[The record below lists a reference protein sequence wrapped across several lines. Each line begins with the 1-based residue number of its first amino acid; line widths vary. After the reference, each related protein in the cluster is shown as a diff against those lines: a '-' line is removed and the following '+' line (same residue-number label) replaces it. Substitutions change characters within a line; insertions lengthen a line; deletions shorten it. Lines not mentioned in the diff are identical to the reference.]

1 MRIWIDTEFNGFN
14 GELLSIA
21 LVAEDGT
28 EFYEILMYSSATD
41 PWVAEH
47 VMPVMNKHT
56 GLGLRK
62 PISRC
67 RVTRLL
73 QHFLMQFESIH
84 VIADWPEDIAHFCRL
99 LLTEVPGERINTPPL
114 MMEIVR
120 FDAPSEVPHNALSDA
135 RGMREY
141 DIKRGR

>member
-1 MRIWIDTEFNGFN
+1 MKLWVDTEFNGFN

-21 LVAEDGT
+21 LVAENGE
-28 EFYEILMYSSATD
+28 EFYEVLMYSSATD
-41 PWVAEH
+41 PWVADH
-47 VMPVMNKHT
+47 VLPVMNSHA
-56 GLGLRK
+56 GLGMRN
-62 PISRC
+62 PVSRC

-114 MMEIVR
+114 TMEIKR
-120 FDAPSEVPHNALSDA
+120 FDAPSKVPHNALEDA
-135 RGMREY
+135 RGMRQYEM
-141 DIKRGR
+141 RTE